1 MGLLLIIPFTAAIAA
16 VVVFMALLLGFFLSC
31 LAAIATSMTALLAL
45 VLLI

>member
-16 VVVFMALLLGFFLSC
+16 VVVFMTLLLGFFLSC